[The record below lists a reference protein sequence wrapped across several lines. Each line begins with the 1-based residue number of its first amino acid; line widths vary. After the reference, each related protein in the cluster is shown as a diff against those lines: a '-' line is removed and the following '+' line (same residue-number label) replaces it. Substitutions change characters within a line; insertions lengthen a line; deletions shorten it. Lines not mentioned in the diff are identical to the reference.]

1 MPTVAEI
8 KEKARR
14 TWDIKSAG
22 ERLLWRFKQGKAFK
36 PNDLDLDALKCLLS
50 WVNRQTS
57 ENISNNQLF
66 AKLYIYHLT
75 MNIRY
80 YETTVL
86 NEFPVG
92 DLHRLLSR
100 PLSSFYKSFF
110 IDIHNNQL
118 NKLIDVNVE
127 ERQDVLD
134 EYKKLQQTF
143 TEDYIIAM
151 LDEQMS
157 NALNR
162 YS

>member
-8 KEKARR
+8 QEKARR
-14 TWDIKSAG
+14 KWDIKSAG
-22 ERLLWRFKQGKAFK
+22 ERLLWRFKSGKSFV
-36 PNDLDLDALKCLLS
+36 PNELDVDALTCVLS
-50 WVNRQTS
+50 FINRQTS
-57 ENISNNQLF
+57 ENIANNQLF

-92 DLHRLLSR
+92 DLHRLLSK
-100 PLSSFYKSFF
+100 PLTSFYKAFYV
-110 IDIHNNQL
+110 DLHNNQL
-118 NKLIDVNVE
+118 NKLVKVDEE
-127 ERQDVLD
+127 ERQGVLD
-134 EYKKLQQTF
+134 DFKNLQQTF
-143 TEDYIIAM
+143 TEDFIIQK